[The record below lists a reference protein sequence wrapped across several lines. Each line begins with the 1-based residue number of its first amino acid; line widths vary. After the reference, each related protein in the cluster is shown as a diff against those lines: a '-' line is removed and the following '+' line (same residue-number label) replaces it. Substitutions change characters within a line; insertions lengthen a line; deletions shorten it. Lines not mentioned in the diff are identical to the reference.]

1 MSPMK
6 DSTASLDLS
15 LVSDVLTYLEDTPF
29 ASKSAVVLSG
39 GNTNFLFRLHLL
51 EAYSGQRTLVLKH
64 SKDFAATSP
73 SFKLNEQRQVRIYKK
88 IFLNT

>member
-1 MSPMK
+1 MK

-29 ASKSAVVLSG
+29 ASKSAVILSG

-64 SKDFAATSP
+64 SKDFAAIDP
-73 SFKLNEQRQVRIYKK
+73 SFKLNEQRQVRAFTKRS
-88 IFLNT
+88 LLTHS